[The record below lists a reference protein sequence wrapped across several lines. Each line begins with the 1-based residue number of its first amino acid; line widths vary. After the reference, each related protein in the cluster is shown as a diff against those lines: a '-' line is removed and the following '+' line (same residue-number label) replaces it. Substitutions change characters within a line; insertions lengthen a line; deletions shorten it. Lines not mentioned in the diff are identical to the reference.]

1 MKPRENLVTVCGH
14 NTTMLYHMLR
24 HYQYNVKEIFVILYA
39 HHKKDPVIEQGLHI
53 LEKFNLKPHKIVYER
68 PFDWA
73 RVTEHYNETKM
84 LKPDEWWIVADDDE
98 LQLYSKPTYQIIDE
112 CEEFGYDFVT
122 GGFVD
127 RIGADGTFPEITL
140 ESDVWKEMPEA
151 GFFRYPLSQACPNK
165 VTLMKGNVKVSNGQ
179 HYVEFPDGTTSW
191 GSEHAKRYPIEKNF
205 TQVHHFKWD
214 LSVLDRLQQV
224 GKSSIGESWGHEYS
238 LMYDEIVKS
247 DFKIDLTKE
256 EFMFQRLSYP
266 NNHHLKA
273 WDSLRKK
280 IVRI

>member
-39 HHKKDPVIEQGLHI
+39 HHEKDPVIEQGLHV
-53 LEKFNLKPHKIVYER
+53 LEQFNLKPHKIVYER

-73 RVTEHYNETKM
+73 RVTEHYNETKL

-112 CEEFGYDFVT
+112 CEEFGYEFVT

-127 RIGADGTFPEITL
+127 RIGENGTFPIITN
-140 ESDVWKEMPEA
+140 ESNIWEEMPEA
-151 GFFRYPLSQACPNK
+151 GFFRYPLSYACPNK

-179 HYVEFPDGTTSW
+179 HYVQLDDTKTTCQM
-191 GSEHAKRYPIEKNF
+191 EHPKKYPIEKNF

-214 LSVLDRLQQV
+214 SSVLDRLQQV
-224 GKSSIGESWGHEYS
+224 GKSSIGESWGEEYQ
-238 LMYDEIVKS
+238 LMYNEIEKN

-256 EFMFQRLSYP
+256 EFMFQRLGNGHYHQLHTW
-266 NNHHLKA
+266 N
-273 WDSLRKK
+273 DLRKK
-280 IVRI
+280 IVTI